1 LDDTKFLKLA
11 VKLARKGL
19 GYTEPNP
26 MVGAVVVKDGKIIS
40 TGYHKKFG
48 DIHAER
54 MALEKINEKDTTL
67 YVSLEPC
74 SHFGK
79 TPPCTD
85 IIIEKKVKKVVI
97 ASVDTNPRISN
108 KGIEI
113 LKENGIE
120 VSVGHLDEMNRELN
134 SHYFT
139 SMKYSRPYISLKAG
153 VSIDGKLTDKYNNS
167 RWMTGEYL
175 REISHN
181 FRGEFSSIMVGYKTV
196 IKDNPNLKLNKENRK
211 DKKLVRVI
219 LDSKNRLNA
228 DKFNQLN
235 IYKETDIFPTY
246 IFSDISYKANKN
258 DKINKTNKKATK
270 HFYVKSSETG
280 LNIVD
285 ILDTIYKNN
294 IASILVEGGGKL
306 ISTFLKEK
314 LFDEIILFTERKII
328 GGKDSVELFSDGTDL
343 DKPVNFS
350 SSKIIE
356 TNNGYIF
363 RGTK

>member
-1 LDDTKFLKLA
+1 LNDTKFLKLA

-48 DIHAER
+48 NIHAER
-54 MALEKINEKDTTL
+54 MALEKIKEEDTTL

-97 ASVDTNPRISN
+97 ASIDTNPRISN

-120 VSVGHLDEMNRELN
+120 ISVGHLDNMNKELN
-134 SHYFT
+134 SHYFK
-139 SMKYSRPYISLKAG
+139 SMKYSRPYITLKAG

-167 RWMTGEYL
+167 QWMTGEFL
-175 REISHN
+175 REFSHN
-181 FRGEFSSIMVGYKTV
+181 FRGEFSSIMVGYNTV
-196 IKDNPNLKLNKENRK
+196 IEDNPNLKLNKKNWK

-219 LDSKNRLNA
+219 LDSKNKLSA
-228 DKFNQLN
+228 DKFDKLN
-235 IYKETDIFPTY
+235 IYKETDMFPTY
-246 IFSDISYKANKN
+246 IFSDISYKT
-258 DKINKTNKKATK
+258 DKINKKATK
-270 HFYVKSSETG
+270 HFYVKSSEKG
-280 LNIVD
+280 LDIID
-285 ILDTIYKNN
+285 ILDTLYKNN

-328 GGKDSVELFSDGTDL
+328 GGKDSVELFIDGTRL

-356 TNNGYIF
+356 TDNGYIF
-363 RGTK
+363 RGIR